1 MGGRVP
7 AALKNG
13 EAQARQSAYH
23 FGPSVP
29 KARKTRTR
37 RPHLDRPTIPIAY
50 LELLIEILAERDFT
64 TSDLFAGLP
73 FEASL
78 LAETRMSAVQ
88 WTRLVLRAQEL
99 TQDAGLGYEYGLRMR
114 PTAHGLIGYA
124 AMTAGTMRE
133 AIAIVLRYA
142 GARQSHFDLALEE
155 RGNARQLV
163 LRERFPIP
171 VSRTFFYENILLGLA
186 RGSAVLLGKELHDFP
201 DCEICFDTSEPS
213 YYDAWRT
220 RLPGLRFDEPVNA
233 VRFPAKYLDYRPALA
248 DPHAS
253 RQAIALC
260 ERELSHALDRA
271 GTSRAS
277 VLAEFEYD
285 SEGGGYPALDEVAA
299 RLHLS
304 TRTLKRRLL
313 EEGTS
318 FMTLLN
324 EKRTRDARDL
334 LSRTSLSVQ
343 EIAGRLGY
351 ENPANFSRAF
361 AKSAGQTPTEYRAAV
376 KQRS

>member
-1 MGGRVP
+1 MRRARAKAPIISG
-7 AALKNG
+7 
-13 EAQARQSAYH
+13 QAC
-23 FGPSVP
+23 P
-29 KARKTRTR
+29 KAGKTRIR
-37 RPHLDRPTIPIAY
+37 RPHLEKPTIPIAY
-50 LELLIEILAERDFT
+50 LELLIEILVERAFT
-64 TSDLFAGLP
+64 ASDLFAGLP
-73 FEASL
+73 IEASL
-78 LAETRMSAVQ
+78 LAEPRMSAVQ

-99 TQDAGLGYEYGLRMR
+99 TRDPGLGYEYGLRMR

-155 RGNARQLV
+155 HGKARQLV

-171 VSRTFFYENILLGLA
+171 VTRTFFYENILLGLA

-201 DCEICFDTSEPS
+201 DCEICFDTSEPF
-213 YYDAWRT
+213 YYAAWRS

-233 VRFPAKYLDYRPALA
+233 VRFPAEYLDYRPALA

-271 GTSRAS
+271 GTTRAS
-277 VLAEFEYD
+277 VLAEIEHF
-285 SEGGGYPALDEVAA
+285 SEDGYPALDEVAA
-299 RLHLS
+299 RLRVS

-334 LSRTSLSVQ
+334 LVRTSLSVQ
-343 EIAGRLGY
+343 EIAERLGY
-351 ENPANFSRAF
+351 QNPANFSRAF
-361 AKSAGQTPTEYRAAV
+361 VKSAGQTPTECRAAA
-376 KQRS
+376 KRRS